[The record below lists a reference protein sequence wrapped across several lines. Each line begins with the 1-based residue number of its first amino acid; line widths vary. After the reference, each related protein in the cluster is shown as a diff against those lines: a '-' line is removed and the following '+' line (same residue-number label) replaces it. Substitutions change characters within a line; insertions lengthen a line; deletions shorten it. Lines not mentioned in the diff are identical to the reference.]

1 MKVLEIGTGSGYS
14 TALMCHRLGSGSV
27 TSIETDEG
35 VARRAGHALTGAGHT
50 PHLLVGDGRA
60 GHPDGAPYDRL
71 IDRKSTRLNSS
82 HVKTSYAVICLKK
95 NIQAG

>member
-60 GHPDGAPYDRL
+60 GHPDGAPYEIGRAPC
-71 IDRKSTRLNSS
+71 RERVESVRATGTHKQQTRR
-82 HVKTSYAVICLKK
+82 VTKE
-95 NIQAG
+95 